1 MDLWVILW
9 LVVAG
14 VLVLF
19 PVIGMG
25 RMAWRIW
32 RQNKEME
39 PGGSFGRQF
48 FGRAKDRKPETASA

>member
-1 MDLWVILW
+1 VDLWLILW
-9 LVVAG
+9 LVVVV

-32 RQNKEME
+32 CQNEEME
-39 PGGSFGRQF
+39 PGGSYGRQF
-48 FGRAKDRKPETASA
+48 FGRSKHQKPETPSS